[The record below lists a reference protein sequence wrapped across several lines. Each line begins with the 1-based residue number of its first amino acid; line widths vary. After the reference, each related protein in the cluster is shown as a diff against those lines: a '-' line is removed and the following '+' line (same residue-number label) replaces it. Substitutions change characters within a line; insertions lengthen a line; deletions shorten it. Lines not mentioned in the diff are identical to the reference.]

1 VNLVADTNSYPYAT
15 SGDAHAYALESFNY
29 TNASQATT
37 TNVSTNNI
45 GNLFTVYQTT
55 LGVAGASFS
64 TPNSISGVGNV
75 IGEFSFTAGSGNINP
90 VVKTLTLSTNGS
102 LLQASTTQTLGLY
115 DASAPSVLLASS
127 TLTGTGSATFNLQA
141 LNSNQWTLPYSST
154 RTLLIKTLLPPNNL
168 VAEINN
174 GGSYQV
180 LLQGVTWTDGVT
192 ANITSLSPSISIPIP
207 SENITG
213 LSN

>member
-1 VNLVADTNSYPYAT
+1 
-15 SGDAHAYALESFNY
+15 
-29 TNASQATT
+29 
-37 TNVSTNNI
+37 
-45 GNLFTVYQTT
+45 
-55 LGVAGASFS
+55 
-64 TPNSISGVGNV
+64 
-75 IGEFSFTAGSGNINP
+75 
-90 VVKTLTLSTNGS
+90 
-102 LLQASTTQTLGLY
+102 
-115 DASAPSVLLASS
+115 
-127 TLTGTGSATFNLQA
+127 
-141 LNSNQWTLPYSST
+141 
-154 RTLLIKTLLPPNNL
+154 LPPNNL